1 MNHVLLHNKTFK
13 LSIPSEHIQAAISAM
28 GAHLRKDIGD
38 EIPLFLGVL
47 NGCFRFAS
55 DLISN
60 YEGPCDVSFVKV
72 ASYEGTSSTGMV
84 KRLIGV
90 DETVAGRTVVVLED
104 IVDTGETIEQII
116 FDLESR
122 NAKRIIVATLLFKPD
137 AYEKDYLIDHVA
149 LEVPN
154 EFLVGYG
161 LDYDGLGRNLNDI
174 YTLDLELEKRM
185 KNIILFG
192 PPGAGKGTQSELLIN
207 RFGLVHLSTGDIFRK
222 NIKGETELGTLAKS
236 YMDKGE
242 LVPDDVTIR
251 MLESEVEKHPE
262 AKGFIFD
269 GFPRTEAQADA
280 LDAFLERKDTTIF
293 KMVSLEVKE
302 DELVFRLLERG
313 KDSGRPDD
321 ANEEVIRN
329 RIAVYERETSIVA
342 DHYRRQGKF
351 VSVDGIGSVE
361 AISERLAE
369 ALA

>member
-1 MNHVLLHNKTFK
+1 MKTVLLHDKTFK
-13 LSIPSEHIQAAISAM
+13 ISIPSAHIQQAISAM
-28 GAHLRKDIGD
+28 AAHLKKDIGD
-38 EIPLFLGVL
+38 EQPLFLGVL

-55 DLISN
+55 DLIAN

-104 IVDTGETIEQII
+104 IVDTGVTIEQII

-122 NAKRIIVATLLFKPD
+122 NAKRIIIATLLFKPE
-137 AYEKDYLIDHVA
+137 AYTKEYKIDHIA

-174 YTLDLELEKRM
+174 YTLDIEREQRM

-192 PPGAGKGTQSELLIN
+192 PPGAGKGTQSARLIT
-207 RFGLVHLSTGDIFRK
+207 RFGLIHLSTGDIFRF
-222 NIKGETELGTLAKS
+222 NIKGETELGKLAKN

-251 MLESEVEKHPE
+251 MLETEVENHPD

-269 GFPRTEAQADA
+269 GFPRTESQANA
-280 LDAFLERKDTTIF
+280 LDSFLNRKKSTIF
-293 KMVSLEVKE
+293 KMVALEVSQ
-302 DELVFRLLERG
+302 DELVHRLLERG

-321 ANEEVIRN
+321 ANEAVVRN
-329 RIAVYERETSIVA
+329 RIAVYERETAIVA
-342 DHYRRQGKF
+342 DHYREQGKF
-351 VSVDGIGSVE
+351 VSVDGFGSVD
-361 AISERLAE
+361 AITERLSE

>member
-1 MNHVLLHNKTFK
+1 MSYVHLHDKTFK

-28 GAHLRKDIGD
+28 GAHLRRDIGD
-38 EIPLFLGVL
+38 ETPLFLGVL
-47 NGCFRFAS
+47 NGCFRFVS

-72 ASYEGTSSTGMV
+72 ASYEGTSSSGIV

-122 NAKRIIVATLLFKPD
+122 NAKRIILATLLFKPD
-137 AYEKDYLIDHVA
+137 AYQKDYPIDHVA

-192 PPGAGKGTQSELLIN
+192 PPGAGKGTQSELLIK

-222 NIKGETELGTLAKS
+222 NIKGETELGKLAKS

-251 MLESEVEKHPE
+251 MLESEVGKHPE

-269 GFPRTEAQADA
+269 GFPRTEAQANA
-280 LDAFLERKDTTIF
+280 LDAFLEKNDTTIF
-293 KMVSLEVKE
+293 KMVALEVKD

-313 KDSGRPDD
+313 KDSGRADD
-321 ANEEVIRN
+321 ANEAVIRN